1 MKKFLALLTI
11 IFVSLSSVALAKKP
25 IRIARL
31 PIIIQRNVLD
41 AETAALLEVK
51 IARAVNIPLNKT
63 LKIAEYISTRES
75 KQALG
80 TIWQRMRAQN
90 RNAKLSDAVRILA
103 DEIDADLVVC
113 PFLQHYEQRISPV
126 SFSFETH
133 LSSYVTAEM
142 IVYDKSTGNLI
153 EKRVSRRF
161 SDNYNRFGTAS
172 YLAGECI
179 DQLIQD
185 TGLREIIRSKKG

>member
-31 PIIIQRNVLD
+31 PIIIQRNILD

-153 EKRVSRRF
+153 DKRVSRRF

-185 TGLREIIRSKKG
+185 TGLRELIRSKKG

>member
-31 PIIIQRNVLD
+31 PIIIQRNILD

-51 IARAVNIPLNKT
+51 IARAVNIPMNKT
-63 LKIAEYISTRES
+63 LNIAEYISTRES

-80 TIWQRMRAQN
+80 TIWQRMRTQN

-185 TGLREIIRSKKG
+185 TGLRELIRSKKG